1 MAFLESFSKKMAQ
14 WFYVVAGAAIVAMML
29 LTVFDVLM
37 RLSVTL
43 HQRHGWEFLVM
54 FRPIAGTYELVGF
67 LGSVA
72 VAFAMA
78 HTSIKK
84 GHVSVSLVVR
94 LLPPRLQALVGGLT
108 DTLALVFFTLIVWRA
123 ILYASHLKASG
134 EVSLTL
140 QLPFYPFVWGIGLGA
155 FAVCLVLVVD
165 VIHNSAKV
173 MSK

>member
-1 MAFLESFSKKMAQ
+1 MNLLETASRKIART
-14 WFYVVAGAAIVAMML
+14 FYIVAGTAIVVMML

-37 RLSVTL
+37 RLCVTL
-43 HQRHGWEFLVM
+43 YQRNGWEILGS
-54 FRPIAGTYELVGF
+54 FRPVPGTYELVGF

-84 GHVSVSLVVR
+84 GHVSVSLLVR
-94 LLPPRLQALVGGLT
+94 LLPPRGQAVIGGLT
-108 DTLALVFFTLIVWRA
+108 DTLALVFFSLIVWRA
-123 ILYASHLKASG
+123 LLYANHLMESG

-155 FAVCLVLVVD
+155 FAVCLVLVVE
-165 VIHNSAKV
+165 IIRNAAKV
-173 MSK
+173 LDR

>member
-1 MAFLESFSKKMAQ
+1 MNPLETASRKIARAF
-14 WFYVVAGAAIVAMML
+14 YIVAGTAIVVMML

-37 RLSVTL
+37 RLCVTL
-43 HQRHGWEFLVM
+43 YQRYGWEFLGSFKPV
-54 FRPIAGTYELVGF
+54 PGTYELVGF

-84 GHVSVSLVVR
+84 GHVSVSLLVR
-94 LLPPRLQALVGGLT
+94 LLPPRVQAAVGWLT
-108 DTLALVFFTLIVWRA
+108 ETLSLAFFSLLVWRA
-123 ILYASHLKASG
+123 LVYANHLIDSG

-155 FAVCLVLVVD
+155 FAVCLALVVE
-165 VIHNSAKV
+165 IIRNAGKV
-173 MSK
+173 LDK